1 MKRKY
6 TLIFL
11 LLQVIVSAFIA
22 IEKPSFYIPQ
32 NWPKPVYN
40 FKRNPINT
48 DVVTLG
54 RVLFYDPLLSKDNS
68 ISCASCHSN
77 YNAFTHVDHK
87 LSHGIGDS
95 IGTRNSPA
103 LMNLA
108 WSSTFMWDGAINHLD
123 MQALAPI
130 THPGEMGESF
140 TNVAEKL
147 KKSKLYPTLF
157 KTAFQDS
164 IISGERTLKALSQFM
179 LTLIS
184 ANSKYDSV
192 MNKQALF
199 TEQENNGYRLFKKSC
214 ASCHQEPLFTSYA
227 FKNNG
232 LSVDPDLNDYGRMRI
247 TKLSKDSL
255 KFKVPTLRNLT
266 YSFPYMHDG
275 RFKKLSE
282 VMNHYVSGVQ
292 KSKTLSSE
300 LAEPIHLNDNE
311 KVDIIAF
318 LLTLSDK
325 QFVFNPQFAFPK
337 EILLKAAND

>member
-1 MKRKY
+1 MKRRY
-6 TLIFL
+6 ALIFL
-11 LLQVIVSAFIA
+11 LLPVIVSAFIA
-22 IEKPSFYIPQ
+22 IEKPSFFIPK
-32 NWPKPVYN
+32 NWPKPVYD

-48 DVVTLG
+48 DVVALG

-95 IGTRNSPA
+95 IGFRNSPA
-103 LMNLA
+103 IMNLA

-130 THPGEMGESF
+130 THPREMGESF
-140 TNVAEKL
+140 TNVVEKL

-157 KTAFQDS
+157 KSAFQDS

-192 MNKQALF
+192 MNKQTLF
-199 TEQENNGYRLFKKSC
+199 THQENNGYRLFKKSC
-214 ASCHQEPLFTSYA
+214 ASCHQEPLFTNYT

-232 LSVDPDLNDYGRMRI
+232 LSVDPDLNDNGRMRI
-247 TKLSKDSL
+247 TKLSEDSL

-292 KSKTLSSE
+292 KSKTLSPE

-337 EILLKAAND
+337 EILLKAEND